1 MARGIRCATA
11 TNDPSM
17 PSSHHLLNIGPL
29 ALHSGRVL
37 PDVQLAYATYG
48 QLSARGDN
56 AILVTHGYTASHA
69 LLAHGSGVA
78 EGSWAPLIGPRRP
91 LDPER
96 FFIVCPNMLGSCYG
110 STGPASIDPATGR
123 LYGGQFPDI
132 TFGDIVASQYALL
145 QRLGVTHLRAVVG
158 PSMGGFQALQ
168 WAVDHP
174 RFVDVAAAIVSSTH
188 LPPHDSMQ
196 LPALRALI
204 ERDPQWNN
212 GAYAPGALHAALQR
226 LRVDTLTTYGMR
238 EVLAAQGLA
247 PAEVQARIERMAAAW
262 AREFDPYSLIVL
274 LRAALAFDVRPRL
287 GAIEADTRIAV
298 ARSDALFPPDDAV
311 RTHLAATRG
320 ASRYLVMDTP
330 FGHAAS
336 GPAHTLWGGEFARLL
351 GPAA

>member
-196 LPALRALI
+196 LPALRALVEDI
-204 ERDPQWNN
+204 EYQD
-212 GAYAPGALHAALQR
+212 AL
-226 LRVDTLTTYGMR
+226 
-238 EVLAAQGLA
+238 AQ
-247 PAEVQARIERMAAAW
+247 
-262 AREFDPYSLIVL
+262 
-274 LRAALAFDVRPRL
+274 LRALCAELEQNP
-287 GAIEADTRIAV
+287 T
-298 ARSDALFPPDDAV
+298 
-311 RTHLAATRG
+311 
-320 ASRYLVMDTP
+320 
-330 FGHAAS
+330 
-336 GPAHTLWGGEFARLL
+336 
-351 GPAA
+351 